1 MSEANKALV
10 RALVDEIQNNH
21 RLDRMPEYFEANFA
35 NHAEHGAQ
43 SAGEQTAVERA
54 QAMFSQLFAAFPDFH
69 ATIHQQLAEGDR
81 VVTFKT
87 MHGTHHGSFMGIA
100 PTGRT
105 VSFAVIDIVRIENG
119 KVVEHWAV
127 QDRAAFMQQLG
138 A

>member
-1 MSEANKALV
+1 MSQANKALV
-10 RALVDEIQNNH
+10 CALVDEIQNNH
-21 RLDRMPEYFEANFA
+21 RLDRMPDYFEANFA
-35 NHAEHGAQ
+35 NHAEHDAQ
-43 SAGEQTAVERA
+43 SAGERSAVERT
-54 QAMFSQLFAAFPDFH
+54 QALFTQLFEAFPDFH

-87 MHGTHHGSFMGIA
+87 MRGTHHGQFMGIA

-105 VSFAVIDIVRIENG
+105 VTFDVIDIVRIENG

-127 QDRAAFMQQLG
+127 QDRAALMQQLG